1 MKALIL
7 AGGSGTRLFP
17 LSRKNLPKQFLKI
30 KSEKSFF
37 QQTIERV
44 LKIVNNSEDILIVTN
59 KEYLFHVKNQLKEI
73 NISEKDIYIITEPI
87 IRNTAPA
94 IALAVKFL
102 IEKLGT
108 NKSETLLVTPSD
120 HIIFPLSDF
129 IEYINQAQKLV
140 EAGYLV
146 TFGIKPTKPETGYG
160 YIEAGES
167 LDTGYKVKRFHEKPS
182 LEKAKEYLNKGNFY
196 WNSGMFAFTVGSILE
211 EFKQHCEDIY
221 KMIENRTYENLIENF
236 YTMPEISID
245 YAVMEKTK
253 RAVVIPMSLNWSDIG
268 SWDSVYET
276 LPKDE
281 NRNVK
286 IGNVVDINTKGSLI
300 IANKRVISTVG
311 LDDLIIV
318 ETDDVILIARRG
330 EGQKVREV
338 VNKLKL
344 SNEYNQL
351 ADYHTTVHRPWGSY
365 TNLEKGERYRIKR
378 ITVYP
383 GESLS
388 LQMHHHRSEH
398 WIVVKGT
405 AKVVL
410 EEAGELKEYF
420 VHENESIYVPKTT
433 KHRLMNPGKVPLE
446 IIEVQVGE
454 YVEED
459 DIVRFDDRYGRC

>member
-30 KSEKSFF
+30 GSEKSFF

-73 NISEKDIYIITEPI
+73 NISEKDIHIITEPI

-94 IALAVKFL
+94 ITLAVKFL

-120 HIIFPLSDF
+120 HIIFPLSGF
-129 IEYINQAQKLV
+129 IEYINQAQKLA

-182 LEKAKEYLNKGNFY
+182 LEKAREYLNKGNFY

-236 YTMPEISID
+236 YSMPEISID
-245 YAVMEKTK
+245 
-253 RAVVIPMSLNWSDIG
+253 
-268 SWDSVYET
+268 
-276 LPKDE
+276 
-281 NRNVK
+281 
-286 IGNVVDINTKGSLI
+286 
-300 IANKRVISTVG
+300 
-311 LDDLIIV
+311 
-318 ETDDVILIARRG
+318 
-330 EGQKVREV
+330 
-338 VNKLKL
+338 
-344 SNEYNQL
+344 
-351 ADYHTTVHRPWGSY
+351 
-365 TNLEKGERYRIKR
+365 
-378 ITVYP
+378 
-383 GESLS
+383 
-388 LQMHHHRSEH
+388 
-398 WIVVKGT
+398 
-405 AKVVL
+405 
-410 EEAGELKEYF
+410 
-420 VHENESIYVPKTT
+420 
-433 KHRLMNPGKVPLE
+433 
-446 IIEVQVGE
+446 
-454 YVEED
+454 
-459 DIVRFDDRYGRC
+459 

>member
-1 MKALIL
+1 
-7 AGGSGTRLFP
+7 
-17 LSRKNLPKQFLKI
+17 
-30 KSEKSFF
+30 
-37 QQTIERV
+37 
-44 LKIVNNSEDILIVTN
+44 
-59 KEYLFHVKNQLKEI
+59 
-73 NISEKDIYIITEPI
+73 
-87 IRNTAPA
+87 
-94 IALAVKFL
+94 
-102 IEKLGT
+102 
-108 NKSETLLVTPSD
+108 
-120 HIIFPLSDF
+120 LSDF
-129 IEYINQAQKLV
+129 IEYINQAQKLA

-211 EFKQHCEDIY
+211 EFKHHCEDIY
-221 KMIENRTYENLIENF
+221 KMIENGTYENLIENF
-236 YTMPEISID
+236 NTMPEISID

-281 NRNVK
+281 SKNVK
-286 IGNVVDINTKGSLI
+286 IGNVIDINTKGSLI
-300 IANKRVISTVG
+300 IANKRVVSTVG

-351 ADYHTTVHRPWGSY
+351 ADYHTTVYRPWGSY

-410 EEAGELKEYF
+410 EEGGELKEYF